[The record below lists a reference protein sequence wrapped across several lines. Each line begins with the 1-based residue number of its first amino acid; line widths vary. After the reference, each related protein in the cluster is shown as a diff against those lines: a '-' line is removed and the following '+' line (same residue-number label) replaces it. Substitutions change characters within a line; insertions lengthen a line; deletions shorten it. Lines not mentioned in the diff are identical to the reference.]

1 MIDWPEND
9 WIFSHFEENINW
21 TWEKT
26 RISQVLLSLRM
37 QCTNPKLLWGK
48 NLLLHLQAMLWGC
61 WSWGRFSPAATFY
74 SNPHTSETKWP
85 EDVTL
90 LGSRHSLIM
99 SEHKRSYHCPL
110 NHFLVSSCWKKMK
123 MTEYS
128 VIFTSDFCILFG
140 TTDKVNRLVLVKNSI
155 LFIVWDEN
163 LLKNPQ

>member
-1 MIDWPEND
+1 MR
-9 WIFSHFEENINW
+9 
-21 TWEKT
+21 EK
-26 RISQVLLSLRM
+26 IV
-37 QCTNPKLLWGK
+37 
-48 NLLLHLQAMLWGC
+48 LLLHLQAMLWGC

-110 NHFLVSSCWKKMK
+110 NHFLVSSCWKNMK

-155 LFIVWDEN
+155 LFIVGDEN
-163 LLKNPQ
+163 LLKKPQLSDSGLRIL